1 MGRGGAVLRPAAEAV
16 GQLARAWAW
25 AWQGGAFLVARSDD
39 GVPLLFMDMEYG
51 YCASEGRVGVAGGA
65 WGNLARARLPSPDC

>member
-25 AWQGGAFLVARSDD
+25 QGGAFLVTGLSRTEKRRRGA
-39 GVPLLFMDMEYG
+39 LFCGYG
-51 YCASEGRVGVAGGA
+51 I
-65 WGNLARARLPSPDC
+65 